1 MSSSCTTSI
10 IGAITWNSCLLN
22 LLKKVK
28 PKLLL
33 VALATELTIKS
44 YVVWY
49 YSCLKWMQRKKSYDS
64 RPNVSTLVHFLHQGW
79 SKAAT
84 RIIFSLDLPIS
95 VNSYWGAMAAQK
107 LGKTSLMRING
118 QLVSVC
124 KKTNGF
130 RSSLI
135 KTLGSSFERLGG
147 GIAIF
152 GFAVSAIFLFLGR
165 ISVLTPV
172 ACCFCSIS
180 LSVPRIW
187 QEKLSIEISCV
198 WISWIWLSC
207 IRI

>member
-1 MSSSCTTSI
+1 M
-10 IGAITWNSCLLN
+10 N
-22 LLKKVK
+22 
-28 PKLLL
+28 
-33 VALATELTIKS
+33 ATE
-44 YVVWY
+44 
-49 YSCLKWMQRKKSYDS
+49 KSYDS

-180 LSVPRIW
+180 LLVPGFRQEFLDLLFDAIW
-187 QEKLSIEISCV
+187 CFSGFSSNTCSSMSSTTCTFSLILLTVFSFQL
-198 WISWIWLSC
+198 
-207 IRI
+207 